1 MVGVYIWHFHR
12 RTTAPFHTGVDILLL
27 RVGKDLEA
35 TAEDH
40 SSAEEPKPKNPPTE
54 SSSADMENGI
64 GDPLLE
70 ETRGKGG
77 IKAIPTILAIEA
89 VEEIASYGLPPNM
102 ILYLTKDYHLEVVKA
117 NTILY
122 IWSSATSFFPLVGAL
137 ISDSYLGRFL
147 TITIGSIFSLLGL
160 ITLWMTSILPG
171 ARPSPCSSQYTSCS
185 SATGFQMF
193 ILCASF
199 ALVSIGTGGIR
210 SSCLA
215 FGADQLRGKG
225 EVKSNSRAMEHYF
238 SVYYG
243 LVALSIFIAFTGIVY
258 IQAKLGW
265 KVGFGV
271 PAVLM
276 FVAALAFLL
285 ASPLYIKLK
294 VKSTLI
300 VGLLQAIVVS
310 FKRRNLELPS
320 ESTNTTFHCRR
331 DSLLLKPSEN
341 LRCLNKACVI
351 MDPDQ
356 ELTTDGTAKNPWSLC
371 TTDQVEELKM
381 LIRVIPLWSTGILMF
396 MCLNQTSITVLQA
409 QTMHRKFG
417 SLNIPPASFATFQLV
432 VVVLWIFLYQRVILR
447 VASKVMGKPVTLPAK
462 RKMGLG
468 LFASFLGMIA
478 AAIMET
484 VRRRRAISQGVADKP
499 NAVIDMSAFWLLPQL
514 AFIGIAEAA
523 NAIGQ
528 NHFYCSEFPTS
539 MSSIAASLLLL
550 GISISNL
557 LASLVMNIIN
567 DITSKGGKHSW
578 ISSNIN
584 EGHYDYYYWF
594 LSGLALV
601 NVIYYLIC
609 SKHYGLSKEEMNQIS
624 EDQGNVLPRI

>member
-1 MVGVYIWHFHR
+1 
-12 RTTAPFHTGVDILLL
+12 
-27 RVGKDLEA
+27 
-35 TAEDH
+35 
-40 SSAEEPKPKNPPTE
+40 
-54 SSSADMENGI
+54 MENGI
-64 GDPLLE
+64 EDPLLE

-89 VEEIASYGLPPNM
+89 VEEITSYGLPPNM

-160 ITLWMTSILPG
+160 ITLWMTSIVPG
-171 ARPSPCSSQYTSCS
+171 ARPSPCSTEYTSCS

-199 ALVSIGTGGIR
+199 ALVSIGTGGVR

-225 EVKSNSRAMEHYF
+225 EGQSNSRAMERYF

-243 LVALSIFIAFTGIVY
+243 LVTLSIFIALTGIVY

-276 FVAALAFLL
+276 LIVAPAFLL

-294 VKSTLI
+294 VKSNLI
-300 VGLLQAIVVS
+300 VGLLQVVVVS
-310 FKRRNLELPS
+310 FKRRHLELQS
-320 ESTNTTFHCRR
+320 QSINTMFHRR
-331 DSLLLKPSEN
+331 RNSLLLKPSEN
-341 LRCLNKACVI
+341 LRCLNKACVVI
-351 MDPDQ
+351 DPDR
-356 ELTTDGTAKNPWSLC
+356 ELSCSGTAKNPWSLC
-371 TTDQVEELKM
+371 STDQVEELKM
-381 LIRVIPLWSTGILMF
+381 LIRVIPLWSTGMLMF
-396 MCLNQTSITVLQA
+396 MCVSQASITVLQA
-409 QTMHRKFG
+409 QTMNRKLG
-417 SLNIPPASFATFQLV
+417 SLNIPPGSFSTFQLAGV
-432 VVVLWIFLYQRVILR
+432 MLWIFLYQCVILR
-447 VASKVMGKPVTLPAK
+447 IASKVMGKPVTLPAK

-468 LFASFLGMIA
+468 IIASLFGMTA
-478 AAIMET
+478 AAAMET
-484 VRRRRAISQGVADKP
+484 VRRRRAITEGVADKP
-499 NAVIDMSAFWLLPQL
+499 NAVIDMSAFWLIPQL

-539 MSSIAASLLLL
+539 MSSIAACLVLL
-550 GISISNL
+550 GMSVSNL
-557 LASLVMNIIN
+557 LASLVMNVIN

-584 EGHYDYYYWF
+584 EGHYDRYYWF
-594 LSGLALV
+594 LSALALA
-601 NVIYYLIC
+601 NGIYYLIC
-609 SKHYGLSKEEMNQIS
+609 SRHYGPSKEEMNEIY
-624 EDQGNVLPRI
+624 EDQGCS